1 MDAEPNVAGGAPAGA
16 TAGATAA
23 APGGVPP
30 PTETHLRGLVE
41 YTHWIY
47 GLHSLSV
54 VSALLTTHA
63 VALRFAFGLPSI
75 VAVIMNYARR
85 SETHGTWLESHF
97 AWQIRTFWYAWLWI
111 LLSLIIAMPL
121 VLLAGLGFIVGLV
134 GMALVGLWVIYRI
147 VRGWLS
153 LRDGRAMPVLAV
165 PP

>member
-1 MDAEPNVAGGAPAGA
+1 MDAEPNAAAGAPAGA
-16 TAGATAA
+16 PGG
-23 APGGVPP
+23 APGGAAP
-30 PTETHLRGLVE
+30 PTEGHLRGLVE

-54 VSALLTTHA
+54 ISALLTTHA

-85 SETHGTWLESHF
+85 SETRGTWLESHF
-97 AWQIRTFWYAWLWI
+97 LWQIRTFWYAWLWI
-111 LLSLIIAMPL
+111 FLSLIIAMPL

-134 GMALVGLWVIYRI
+134 GMGLVGLWVIYRI

-153 LRDGRAMPVLAV
+153 LRDGRAMPVVASS
-165 PP
+165 P